1 MNDGGDPYDC
11 ILSAGGEVTGSQE
24 ELLRRSSFIGAGV
37 CPPINN
43 NRGGG
48 GSSGEDASS
57 PYRIPV
63 DPFAIFMCSTPDSP
77 VGVTAGAPP
86 AREGDDGVGNLGLE
100 NNQNGDRGVANGT
113 AEKDSKGLNGAS
125 SSGGSRRVRFIVKS
139 PSAPESRDIAEQAL
153 GAVSEEPPLDE
164 GVCVGRRRKKKHHHH
179 RRKSKVSIGKSVA
192 EDQQLKPSDDYRV
205 VDRLSGKEP
214 PEGIDAFTK
223 YRYIKSGLPPL
234 PSNPRKL
241 PPSIQTMN
249 GLGDSGAK
257 VGLLD
262 ALKVFVEEPKRRFEG
277 VDVLD
282 VVAMK
287 GVDLPPPRWWRP
299 GGYEAKP

>member
-43 NRGGG
+43 NRFGG

-63 DPFAIFMCSTPDSP
+63 DPLAIFMWSPPDSP
-77 VGVTAGAPP
+77 VVVAAGAPP
-86 AREGDDGVGNLGLE
+86 AGEGDGGGGNPGLE

-139 PSAPESRDIAEQAL
+139 PSASESRDIAEQAL
-153 GAVSEEPPLDE
+153 GAVSEEPPSMR
-164 GVCVGRRRKKKHHHH
+164 GSAWGGGRRSTTTTEGNR
-179 RRKSKVSIGKSVA
+179 
-192 EDQQLKPSDDYRV
+192 
-205 VDRLSGKEP
+205 RLSGKEP

-249 GLGDSGAK
+249 SSGDLGAK

-262 ALKVFVEEPKRRFEG
+262 ALKVFVGEPKRRFEG